1 MTNRVFFNVTSSYNW
16 HGAPVGIIRTE
27 EEIAKRLYQIY
38 SQRLHLCIWNGK
50 FFENVNYK
58 NYEDVIKNQVN
69 IVTVQQNIVV
79 NEKWIFP
86 ILPRRLAAKNAAQ
99 AVLSLC
105 PNCFRPFVNDSLI
118 LAKKILKKNLKHN
131 KSSSI
136 EINSDDKSQSDIDPF
151 GIFEEGDLLVSAGL
165 DWDSGVYEN
174 FYSLRVKKKV
184 RIISFCYDIIPV
196 LYPQYCV
203 SDVASMFKSYFIE
216 LGDGSD
222 VIMCISQRSMDD
234 LRNLLDELGARI
246 PHLSLIRL
254 GCDSIHTSQDAKISP
269 EVGSVLKNDFILFV
283 STVERRKNHEVL
295 YRAYHRLLENN
306 KNLDLPKLVFV
317 GMKGWGVEE
326 LLQDIRLDPVIQ
338 NKIVM
343 LGRVSDEEL
352 NLLYEK
358 TLFTLF
364 PSLYEGWGLGVAE
377 SLLHGKFVL
386 ASSTGSLPEVG
397 RDLIWYLDPWDV
409 NAWVKSIKYLVEN
422 KKKLK
427 ELEQR
432 IKEKYQPYSWQNS
445 IEDLTNVINHL
456 GLQKPH

>member
-1 MTNRVFFNVTSSYNW
+1 MTNRIFFNVTSSYNW
-16 HGAPVGIIRTE
+16 QGAPVGIIRTE
-27 EEIAKRLYQIY
+27 EEIAKKLYKKYSTRLK
-38 SQRLHLCIWNGK
+38 LCIWNGK
-50 FFENVNYK
+50 FFKNIDYK
-58 NYEDVIKNQVN
+58 NYENIIKNQVDVAPVPQK
-69 IVTVQQNIVV
+69 ITLKK
-79 NEKWIFP
+79 KWIFP
-86 ILPRRLAAKNAAQ
+86 ILPRRLAAKNVAQ
-99 AVLSLC
+99 AVLSLS
-105 PNCFRPFVNDSLI
+105 PNCLRPFINKSLI
-118 LAKKILKKNLKHN
+118 LAKGVYQKSLILNKTPSLVINTEDQKH
-131 KSSSI
+131 
-136 EINSDDKSQSDIDPF
+136 SDIDPF
-151 GIFEEGDLLVSAGL
+151 EIFEEGDVLVSAGL
-165 DWDSGVYEN
+165 EWGSGVYEK

-254 GCDSIHTSQDAKISP
+254 GCDSIHTSGDVKISP
-269 EVGSVLKNDFILFV
+269 EVISVLKNDFILFV
-283 STVERRKNHEVL
+283 STVERRKNHEIL

-326 LLQDIRLDPVIQ
+326 LLQDIRLDPVVQ

-377 SLLHGKFVL
+377 SLIHGKFVL

-409 NAWVKSIKYLVEN
+409 NAWAKSIKYLVEN
-422 KKKLK
+422 KKKLN

-432 IKEKYQPYSWQNS
+432 IKKDYQPYSWQNS
-445 IEDLTNVINHL
+445 LDDLASVIDKL
-456 GLQKPH
+456 STQ

>member
-1 MTNRVFFNVTSSYNW
+1 MTSRIFFNVTSSYNW
-16 HGAPVGIIRTE
+16 QGAPVGIIRTE
-27 EEIAKRLYQIY
+27 EEIAKGLYKKY
-38 SQRLHLCIWNGK
+38 STQLHLCIWNGK
-50 FFENVNYK
+50 FFEEVDYK
-58 NYEDVIKNQVN
+58 NYENIIENQVKT
-69 IVTVQQNIVV
+69 VTIYQNKVLKG
-79 NEKWIFP
+79 KWIFP
-86 ILPRRLAAKNAAQ
+86 ILPRKLAAKNAAQ
-99 AVLSLC
+99 AVLSLS
-105 PNCFRPFVNDSLI
+105 PNCFRLFVNSSLI
-118 LAKKILKKNLKHN
+118 LAKKIFQKYLKRN
-131 KSSSI
+131 KGLSLV
-136 EINSDDKSQSDIDPF
+136 INKDDQSQSGADPF
-151 GIFEEGDLLVSAGL
+151 EIFGNGDILISAGL

-184 RIISFCYDIIPV
+184 RIISFCYDIIPI

-203 SDVASMFKSYFIE
+203 SDVASLFKSYFIE

-222 VIMCISQRSMDD
+222 AIMCISQRSMDD

-254 GCDSIHTSQDAKISP
+254 GSDFIYTDKGANISP
-269 EVGSVLKNDFILFV
+269 EVSSVLK
-283 STVERRKNHEVL
+283 T
-295 YRAYHRLLENN
+295 
-306 KNLDLPKLVFV
+306 DLPKLVFV

-326 LLQDIRLDPVIQ
+326 LLQDIRLDPVVQ

-352 NLLYEK
+352 NLLYKK

-397 RDLIWYLDPWDV
+397 QDLIWYLDPWDV
-409 NAWVKSIKYLVEN
+409 NAWAKSIKYLVEN
-422 KKKLK
+422 KKKLE

-445 IEDLTNVINHL
+445 LNDLTNVIDKL
-456 GLQKPH
+456 GLQTSR